1 MSLLRPLTIFVPH
14 CSDLL
19 TDHRPHGDGLI
30 AYGFIR
36 HLSDRGHSLYIAAQ
50 EVDLRNPL
58 PSNVHIFPI
67 SPGSKNH
74 TLSRLMY
81 MSRVR
86 QLFTRLRRQVG
97 FDIVHQMNPVY
108 TGVSL
113 SLLWTG
119 IPVVL
124 GTYVARWPDPRDE
137 SGGKP
142 LGSKAASAF
151 RTCAA
156 ALQQSVASRVL
167 LTAPA
172 AANRLAPLGPLR
184 PPYSYLAHGIDTE
197 LFSPGGGDEDE
208 NSLSVLY
215 LAHVS
220 KKKGIFDL
228 ISAFVDVAY
237 SFPSCILYVAGSGP
251 ETPAARDWAE
261 RLGIQKRV
269 IFLGQV
275 ERLSTP
281 EIYRDCSIYCLPSHG
296 EPYATTAIEAMSC
309 GKPIVFT
316 NAGGLP
322 HMIGAE
328 GGIGVG
334 VRDAKDLARA
344 LCCLLAD
351 PARRKAMG
359 EHNRRRVLET
369 MTWDRVTDR
378 LEEIYVATIEGRRRA
393 GGGFAA
399 PPAMRAPAGKELR
412 LGARR
417 SDVSAD

>member
-1 MSLLRPLTIFVPH
+1 MSLGRPLSIFVPH

-36 HLSDRGHSLYIAAQ
+36 HLADRGHNLYVAAQ
-50 EVDLRNPL
+50 EVDLRDPL
-58 PSNVHIFPI
+58 PSNVRIFPI
-67 SPGSKNH
+67 SPRSKNH
-74 TLSRLMY
+74 SLSRLVY

-86 QLFTRLRRQVG
+86 QLFTALRRQVN

-113 SLLWTG
+113 SLLWMG

-124 GTYVARWPDPRDE
+124 GTYVARWPDPRGE
-137 SGGKP
+137 SGGRT

-156 ALQQSVASRVL
+156 ALQQSMASRIL

-228 ISAFVDVAY
+228 LSAFVDVAY
-237 SFPSCILYVAGSGP
+237 SFPNCILYVAGSGP
-251 ETPAARDWAE
+251 ETPAAQDWAE
-261 RLGIQKRV
+261 RLGLQKHV
-269 IFLGQV
+269 TFLGQV
-275 ERLSTP
+275 ERLSAP
-281 EIYRDCSIYCLPSHG
+281 EMYRNCSIYCLPSHG
-296 EPYATTAIEAMSC
+296 EPYATTVIEAMSC

-322 HMIGAE
+322 HMVGAE

-334 VRDAKDLARA
+334 VGDAKDLSRA
-344 LCCLLAD
+344 LCCLLAN

-359 EHNRRRVLET
+359 EQNRRRVLET
-369 MTWDRVTDR
+369 MTWDRVIDR
-378 LEEIYVATIEGRRRA
+378 LEGIYAATIESGRRA
-393 GGGFAA
+393 SGGDLASA
-399 PPAMRAPAGKELR
+399 PTRAPSGEELCPEV
-412 LGARR
+412 R
-417 SDVSAD
+417 STYVSAD